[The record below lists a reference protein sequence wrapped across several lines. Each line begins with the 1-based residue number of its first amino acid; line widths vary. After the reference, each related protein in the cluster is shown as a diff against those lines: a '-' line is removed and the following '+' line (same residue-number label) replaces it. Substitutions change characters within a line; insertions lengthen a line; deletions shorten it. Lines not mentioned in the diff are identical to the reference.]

1 MASPY
6 IKIESLQKSF
16 KGGET
21 RVDVLKSLNLEL
33 AQGDTLAVVGESGAG
48 KSTLIHIVGGLE
60 KPTAGRVLYNGRDI
74 YSMSAGELASF
85 RNREIGLVFQFHQL
99 LPEFSTL
106 ENVMIPA
113 LIAKMKRKD
122 ADVRAVELLD
132 KVGLSHR
139 LRHKP
144 GELSGGEQQRVAIA
158 RALVM
163 KPNVIIADEPTG
175 NLDSKTGDGI
185 AALINELNIE
195 IGITVIMVT
204 HNEKLASK
212 MGRKVLV
219 RDGRLIS

>member
-99 LPEFSTL
+99 LPEFSAL